1 MKHDARALVG
11 GAAPRSAKE
20 HVVLALLNAQ
30 WRGGSTLAEQL
41 LFTTTIQEPFLLDE
55 PARAKWVEHDAA
67 SATYNAL
74 RCAFHQ
80 YNHSA
85 LLAWQHWRGEF
96 AKMRRLLN
104 FGAFGELQRRCR
116 TAGGAGGH
124 VRAVKAIR
132 MVGDLHKVA
141 RECESRRREGN
152 YSCVFIQLV
161 RHPLATLRSE
171 VASAGVPRVAAW
183 KKTSSSR
190 INR

>member
-116 TAGGAGGH
+116 
-124 VRAVKAIR
+124 
-132 MVGDLHKVA
+132 
-141 RECESRRREGN
+141 
-152 YSCVFIQLV
+152 
-161 RHPLATLRSE
+161 E
-171 VASAGVPRVAAW
+171 VAAKPIRSYYDGVLELL
-183 KKTSSSR
+183 
-190 INR
+190 